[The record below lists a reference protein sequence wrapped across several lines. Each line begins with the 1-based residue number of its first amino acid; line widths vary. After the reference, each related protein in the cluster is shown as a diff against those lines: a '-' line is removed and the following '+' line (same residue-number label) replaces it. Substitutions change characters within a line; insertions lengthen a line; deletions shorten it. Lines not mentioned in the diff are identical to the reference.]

1 MLERLGELSIFG
13 GVFGGETRDAAG
25 GFGVVVIE
33 EEGFA
38 VRGGSEEAR
47 IGGQEGAV
55 EFCDLHVASN
65 IGTEGPDGVR
75 ERGGSKAG
83 MKFFGDGATADEFA
97 ALEDQRPEAAFGE
110 VEGGD
115 DRI

>member
-13 GVFGGETRDAAG
+13 GVLGGEARDAAG
-25 GFGVVVIE
+25 GFGVVVVE

-47 IGGQEGAV
+47 IGVQEVAL
-55 EFCDLHVASN
+55 EFFDLHVRSN
-65 IGTEGPDGVR
+65 IGTEGADGVR

-115 DRI
+115 EAL